1 MKGKVAVDH
10 AVCSTCTQCIA
21 VCPRKALSWDGVQ
34 PQEYDHAAL
43 PSAAALDEL
52 LKERRTIRDFT
63 PEGVDRTTLE
73 EIVSCGADAP
83 THNFHLRCIVVD
95 RADIIELFDKEAFLF
110 SQRVYRRFFQPPLMR
125 KLVALAPQLY
135 REEFARARPKLEAG
149 RQRGKAF
156 KSRPAALLC
165 VIGDARVPLSLES
178 AQYALYNMTLF
189 AQVKGLGC
197 QNLVGNQMVFN
208 RSKAIRLRLRL
219 GKHEKIVAM
228 MGVGH
233 PAVTFMNKVLGQANE
248 SAVERGSKQM
258 RSLAIIARAMARREA
273 PVRRSICAAQNK
285 PNWPPASKRLSV
297 ASPMKGASDST
308 MGRICFCT

>member
-1 MKGKVAVDH
+1 MIVIDHATCSGCGQCVNVCHEHCMSLMNGKVAVDH

-233 PAVTFMNKVLGQANE
+233 PAVTFMNKVLGKRMKVQWNE
-248 SAVERGSKQM
+248 GQS
-258 RSLAIIARAMARREA
+258 
-273 PVRRSICAAQNK
+273 
-285 PNWPPASKRLSV
+285 
-297 ASPMKGASDST
+297 
-308 MGRICFCT
+308 